1 VKDSVIVN
9 ERLAVGVDIGGTKI
23 AFALVNEQGETVA
36 SEQLPTL
43 PAEGSDAVINR
54 LAVGI
59 HLLLEKAQLPV
70 AGIGVGCPGMVD
82 PTTGMSYHAVNL
94 GWKLVPLR
102 DELRQRLGD
111 GLPIWMHNDVKAG
124 AIGER
129 YFGAAR
135 GCDDF
140 IYLAIG
146 TGLGGAAVSG
156 GRLIR
161 GDNFFPMD
169 VGHLSF
175 NPEGRLCG
183 CGQHGCVEMYASGN
197 GLVAGVR
204 EHQDRFP
211 DSPLSGRNPL
221 TTSDILQ
228 AAEAGDTL
236 ALAVLDEAALHLGML
251 LASSVAVLNPA
262 RLIIGGGLGAATF
275 RWLLAGAQ
283 REMWRRVLPP
293 LYEKLQIVQS
303 QVSSSAVG
311 AACLV
316 WDGLS
321 SALDSADGAR

>member
-1 VKDSVIVN
+1 MTD
-9 ERLAVGVDIGGTKI
+9 RLAVGVDIGGTKI
-23 AFALVNEQGETVA
+23 ALALVNEQGETVA
-36 SEQLPTL
+36 TDQLPTL
-43 PAEGSDAVINR
+43 PAEGADAVISR
-54 LAVGI
+54 LAARI
-59 HLLLEKAQLPV
+59 HLLLEEAQSPV
-70 AGIGVGCPGMVD
+70 VGIGIGCPGMVD
-82 PTTGMSYHAVNL
+82 PTTGMSYNAVNL

-102 DELRQRLGD
+102 DQMRQRLGSD
-111 GLPIWMHNDVKAG
+111 LPIWMHNDVKAG

-156 GRLIR
+156 GRLIV

-183 CGQHGCVEMYASGN
+183 CGQHGCVEMYASGI

-204 EHQDRFP
+204 EHQVRYP
-211 DSPLSGRNPL
+211 GSPLSGRNPL

-228 AAEAGDTL
+228 AAEAGDSL
-236 ALAVLDEAALHLGML
+236 ALAVLDEAAVYLGML
-251 LASSVAVLNPA
+251 MASSVAVLNPA

-275 RWLLAGAQ
+275 RWLLEGAH
-283 REMWRRVLPP
+283 REMRRRVLPP
-293 LYEKLQIVQS
+293 LYEKLRIVQS
-303 QVSSSAVG
+303 QVTSSAVG

-321 SALDSADGAR
+321 PAALDSADGVR